1 MFGLFYNSRKI
12 VIIIFSTF
20 FLFLNI
26 EASASFDIAAFVDNM
41 DDRNDQTVLT
51 GDIDEMTINRGGVE
65 FHLGPGTVT
74 LFDFG
79 AARPCAFVYKGTGT
93 FFYAPPDEV
102 ERGQLLKFKK
112 RDLLNE
118 GFKKA
123 IFFYTIEFD
132 NQFDTSTFTR
142 TVVDK
147 GPWNDLR
154 NAVEDAFDHLGIH
167 MPNKLLGDL
176 LAGLPGTYFH
186 ADFHAD
192 DSGHL
197 IFREDPTEGD
207 QYTLYHLKRRAGS
220 DSYDVIGGFSTD
232 GLLPSQRGL
241 SPIDIRH
248 YTIESEIGQSGKMMV
263 KCRIEFAP
271 ARGGYPFLYFG
282 WYYRNK
288 IESILD
294 SSGDSL
300 TYVYRKNEGGFGV
313 VLNKL
318 PEFGQTDYID
328 VYYECKNLDDVYG
341 IFYVK
346 SRTYWYPV
354 NMIRDQAKY
363 HLIYDIPKS
372 LEIVSCGN
380 CIENSETG
388 DRAISRWVVDRPV
401 DYVSFNLGTFDKKE
415 VVIENC
421 PPVKTYINR
430 AIPHTDYALFMA
442 YLGELSTRDMLGQV
456 SSDVTNSLAYFSSI
470 LGPCPFDTLKAA
482 ELFTSF
488 YSSLYFGGGGQGSP
502 GLIHLAWDTFL
513 SEDIEGKQEA
523 FRAHEVAHQWWGHVV
538 DVESYRDVW
547 ITEGLATFCGLWY
560 YELSSKNRG
569 AVSNMLKNWR
579 DNIISGRAIKPVTVV
594 RDDSLQTIA
603 MGGGNSVGHKAGPP
617 IIGYRLSSSKS
628 DDYYINVYLKGG
640 YIFHMIRYILRD
652 YKTGSDDVFAAFLKS
667 MVDKF
672 RGKVITTALLQKHLE
687 EFTGEDVSWFFDQWV
702 YGTEIPKY
710 KFGYTYTETDDGKY
724 AVTCNVK
731 QEKVPDNFRMLVPIT
746 VLFPDEMYI
755 HLKLWIDQPEMT
767 IELPKLPYKPEKI
780 VFNTFDAVL
789 CKVDYE

>member
-1 MFGLFYNSRKI
+1 MFGLFYNSRKSAII
-12 VIIIFSTF
+12 VFSAILIFSVN
-20 FLFLNI
+20 L
-26 EASASFDIAAFVDNM
+26 AHASFDVEALVDNM
-41 DDRNDQTVLT
+41 DDRNDQTALSGEIEEMHIIR
-51 GDIDEMTINRGGVE
+51 GDTE
-65 FHLGPGTVT
+65 FHFGPGQIT

-79 AARPCAFVYKGTGT
+79 ADRPCAFTYEGVGIFIYT
-93 FFYAPPDEV
+93 PPDEAEREQLMKFTKQRELNV
-102 ERGQLLKFKK
+102 EFK
-112 RDLLNE
+112 E
-118 GFKKA
+118 
-123 IFFYTIEFD
+123 ISVFYTVDLDASI
-132 NQFDTSTFTR
+132 DTTILTR
-142 TVVDK
+142 AEVDK
-147 GPWNDLR
+147 GRWNKIRGDI
-154 NAVEDAFDHLGIH
+154 EEAFDHLGIYL
-167 MPNKLLGDL
+167 PNKLLGDII
-176 LAGLPGTYFH
+176 AGVPGTYFH
-186 ADFHAD
+186 ADFNPEKAGD
-192 DSGHL
+192 L
-197 IFREDPTEGD
+197 VFCEDPTQDD
-207 QYTLYHLKRRAGS
+207 QYTLYHLKRRGGGE
-220 DSYDVIGGFSTD
+220 SYDIISGYSTD
-232 GLLPSQRGL
+232 NLLPSQRGL
-241 SPIDIRH
+241 SPIDIRQ
-248 YTIESEIGQSGKMMV
+248 YTIESEIGQSGRMMV
-263 KCRIEFAP
+263 KCRIEYAP

-288 IESILD
+288 IKSILD
-294 SSGDSL
+294 SSSDSL
-300 TYVYRKNEGGFGV
+300 TYVYRKDEGGFGV

-346 SRTYWYPV
+346 SGTYWFPI
-354 NMIRDQAKY
+354 NMIRDQAEY
-363 HLIYDIPKS
+363 SLTYNIPKS

-388 DRAISRWVVDRPV
+388 DRAISRWIVDSPV

-415 VVIENC
+415 VVVESC
-421 PPVKTYINR
+421 PPVRTYVNR
-430 AIPHTDYALFMA
+430 AIPHSDYALFMA

-456 SSDVTNSLAYFSSI
+456 SSDVTNSLAFFSSI

-502 GLIHLAWDTFL
+502 SLIHLAWDTFL
-513 SEDIEGKQEA
+513 TEDLEGKQES

-560 YELSSKNRG
+560 YELSSMNRG
-569 AVSNMLKNWR
+569 AVSNMLKNWK

-628 DDYYINVYLKGG
+628 EDYFINVYYKGG

-652 YKTGSDDVFAAFLKS
+652 YKTGSDDVFVAFLKS

-702 YGTEIPKY
+702 YGTDIPEY
-710 KFGYTYTETDDGKY
+710 KFGYTYSETEDGKY

-731 QEKVPDNFRMLVPIT
+731 QEKVPDDFQMQVPIT
-746 VLFPDEMYI
+746 VLFADDMYI

-767 IELPKLPYKPEKI
+767 IDLPKLPYKPEKI
-780 VFNTFDAVL
+780 VFNTYDAVL